1 MGSDA
6 RVRSVPLFGAGVRFS
21 FETGTHV
28 FSSHGRTF
36 SLCQYPFLL
45 SLGAKIL
52 LLTYDGEREMVER
65 TNEAY
70 RANLSSEE
78 TKSPLLVLNIR
89 RDHLVADS
97 LQQVRA
103 FTYGPWKNRV
113 FS

>member
-1 MGSDA
+1 M
-6 RVRSVPLFGAGVRFS
+6 
-21 FETGTHV
+21 
-28 FSSHGRTF
+28 
-36 SLCQYPFLL
+36 L

-78 TKSPLLVLNIR
+78 AESPLLVLNIR

-97 LQQVRA
+97 LQQVRTCGMTLGIGYRA
-103 FTYGPWKNRV
+103 DSFV
-113 FS
+113 E